1 MNGMEKITARMKEDA
16 ARSLSE
22 LNAQTERE
30 LRRIREE
37 SAVRAEKERETADER
52 AHLAAQERYER
63 LCSAAEMETRK
74 LTLSAKQEV
83 LAETYDRALEI
94 LCSMP
99 REEYLS
105 LLVHLLKAAG
115 GKGDEK
121 IALSAKDR
129 DEIGET
135 LVERANKELNAHYTL
150 AGEAADIRAG
160 LVLISEECDVNCSF
174 ETLLALSREKTE
186 RGAAKLLFVE

>member
-22 LNAQTERE
+22 LNAQTEQE

-37 SAVRAEKERETADER
+37 SAVRAEKERETAGGR

-74 LTLSAKQEV
+74 LTLSAQQEV
-83 LAETYDRALEI
+83 LKEAYERALAQ
-94 LCSMP
+94 LCEMP
-99 REEYLS
+99 KEQYLD
-105 LLVHLLKAAG
+105 LLVHLLKRAVST
-115 GKGDEK
+115 GKEE
-121 IALSAKDR
+121 IVLSQKDR
-129 DEIGET
+129 EEIGQALT
-135 LVERANKELNAHYTL
+135 ERANRELGTSLTL
-150 AGEAADIRAG
+150 APESADMSAG
-160 LVLISEECDVNCSF
+160 FLLSSRECDVNCSF

-186 RGAAKLLFVE
+186 RRAAQLLFAQ

>member
-22 LNAQTERE
+22 LNAQTEQE

-74 LTLSAKQEV
+74 LTLSAKQKV

-105 LLVHLLKAAG
+105 LLVRLLKAAG

-129 DEIGET
+129 DEMGET

-160 LVLISEECDVNCSF
+160 LVLVSIDCDVNCSF

-186 RGAAKLLFVE
+186 RGAAKLLFAE

>member
-22 LNAQTERE
+22 LNAQTEQE

-37 SAVRAEKERETADER
+37 SAARAEKERETAGGH

-115 GKGDEK
+115 GKGGEK

-129 DEIGET
+129 DEMGET

-160 LVLISEECDVNCSF
+160 LVLISKECDVNCSF

-186 RGAAKLLFVE
+186 RGAAKLLFAE

>member
-22 LNAQTERE
+22 LNAQTEQE

-37 SAVRAEKERETADER
+37 SAARAEKERETAGGH

-129 DEIGET
+129 DEMGET
-135 LVERANKELNAHYTL
+135 LVERANKELSAHYTL